1 MSLFGKLGLR
11 AWLLLLLL
19 AAGGCMP
26 VDSNQM
32 DEEKEPHYVLG
43 KNRVNARDF
52 TGAIEAFQEALEA
65 NPRSAPAHFQLACLY
80 DSQAPD
86 PAAAIFHYQE
96 YLRLNPQ
103 AGNLDVIRGHIYTCK
118 QQLAADIM
126 PLPSAPAA
134 QKQLE
139 SLAAKNHEQQQQIDA
154 LTEQLRVANEQLRQ
168 WNVYYASQQGAA
180 KTAAAQINNRPAPPA
195 NSSMPDDMTL
205 APADSNGAAAPRPG
219 AVPTTGSTPVNGHPM
234 LVRPARPAVAAAP
247 RARTH
252 AVQPGETLAG
262 IARKAGVTL
271 AALKAANPGVN
282 PKKLRAGQVLNLPGQ

>member
-1 MSLFGKLGLR
+1 MSFFGKLGLG

-19 AAGGCMP
+19 AAGGCLP

-52 TGAIEAFQEALEA
+52 TGAIEAFQEAIEA

-80 DSQAPD
+80 DSEAPD

-103 AGNLDVIRGHIYTCK
+103 AGNLDVIRQRIYTCK

-168 WNVYYASQQGAA
+168 WNVYYANQQAAA
-180 KTAAAQINNRPAPPA
+180 KAAATQNNNRPAQPNTTTSPL
-195 NSSMPDDMTL
+195 PDDMTL
-205 APADSNGAAAPRPG
+205 APTDSPGPRTGITPLPG
-219 AVPTTGSTPVNGHPM
+219 DKPVPDRAT
-234 LVRPARPAVAAAP
+234 RPPATA

-252 AVQPGETLAG
+252 AVLPGETMAG

-271 AALKAANPGVN
+271 SALKAANPAVN

>member
-1 MSLFGKLGLR
+1 MSLFGRLGLG

-19 AAGGCMP
+19 AAGGCLP

-86 PAAAIFHYQE
+86 PAAAVFHYQE

-103 AGNLDVIRGHIYTCK
+103 AGNLDVIRQRIYTCK
-118 QQLAADIM
+118 QELAADIM
-126 PLPSAPAA
+126 PLPSAPAV

-139 SLAAKNHEQQQQIDA
+139 SLAAKNHELQQQVD
-154 LTEQLRVANEQLRQ
+154 TVNEQLRQANEQIRQ
-168 WNVYYASQQGAA
+168 WNVYYASQQAAA
-180 KTAAAQINNRPAPPA
+180 KAAATQNNNRPAQPA
-195 NSSMPDDMTL
+195 TNPLPDDMTL
-205 APADSNGAAAPRPG
+205 APTDSPSPRNGITPLPG
-219 AVPTTGSTPVNGHPM
+219 DHSTPVRSPHPAP
-234 LVRPARPAVAAAP
+234 VRS
-247 RARTH
+247 RTH
-252 AVQPGETLAG
+252 AVLPGETLAG

-271 AALKAANPGVN
+271 AALKAANPDVN